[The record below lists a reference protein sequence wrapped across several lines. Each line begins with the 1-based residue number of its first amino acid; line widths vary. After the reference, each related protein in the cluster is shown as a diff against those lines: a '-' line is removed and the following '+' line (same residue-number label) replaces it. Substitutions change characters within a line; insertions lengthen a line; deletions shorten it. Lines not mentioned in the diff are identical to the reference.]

1 MIAFTN
7 HALDHLLGNV
17 LDAGIT
23 KKVARLGSRSA
34 DERIAA
40 YSLEAMERASGNRM
54 HGRNIFQIRRDMRD
68 IEDEFSEVVATLNG
82 STVDPE
88 GLLMWLDLHHPGQSQ
103 ELTNPPAWVNLH
115 RSERQDWKTATN
127 GRKGKQAKNTTGFN
141 QTEYG
146 FWVNCLDLEFLDPPV
161 FEGED
166 VQGQGGTSHNRYAA
180 LDTDGDGDGDGPD
193 ESRNQETDH
202 REILLGWFAQHGLT
216 DIPEP
221 PTTDRSLDILKHDDD
236 VWDMSRSERLKLS
249 QYWESSARS
258 FGFESDVEVFK
269 DLKHKH
275 AELQKQLDAYNTEVS
290 GWVVLQVCLT
300 KWIPVA
306 VTIAYQSRY
315 YWVHDNGCSQAD
327 WTFEGKQDPRFM
339 PFQGNILA

>member
-23 KKVARLGSRSA
+23 NKIARLGSRSA

-40 YSLEAMERASGNRM
+40 YSLEAMERTSGNRM

-68 IEDEFSEVVATLNG
+68 IEDEFAGVVATLNG
-82 STVDPE
+82 STVDSE

-103 ELTNPPAWVNLH
+103 ELTNPPKWVELLQ
-115 RSERQDWKTATN
+115 SERRDWKTAAS
-127 GRKGKQAKNTTGFN
+127 GRKGKQAKKTTGFN

-146 FWVNCLDLEFLDPPV
+146 CWVNGLDLEFLEPPV
-161 FEGED
+161 FEGERA
-166 VQGQGGTSHNRYAA
+166 QGQRGTSENRFAVLGA
-180 LDTDGDGDGDGPD
+180 DGDGDDPD
-193 ESRNQETDH
+193 DSLSEEADH
-202 REILLGWFAQHGLT
+202 PKILLDWFTTHGFT

-236 VWDMSRSERLKLS
+236 VWDMSRSERMKLS

-269 DLKHKH
+269 DLKRKH
-275 AELQKQLDAYNTEVS
+275 ADLQRQLDAYNTEVS
-290 GWVVLQVCLT
+290 GYI
-300 KWIPVA
+300 IPR
-306 VTIAYQSRY
+306 I
-315 YWVHDNGCSQAD
+315 C
-327 WTFEGKQDPRFM
+327 P
-339 PFQGNILA
+339 I

>member
-40 YSLEAMERASGNRM
+40 YSLEAMERTSGNRM
-54 HGRNIFQIRRDMRD
+54 HGRNIFQIRGEMRD
-68 IEDEFSEVVATLNG
+68 IENEFSEVVATLNG
-82 STVDPE
+82 SAIDPE

-103 ELTNPPAWVNLH
+103 ELTNPPTWVDIH
-115 RSERQDWKTATN
+115 RSERQEWTTATK

-146 FWVNCLDLEFLDPPV
+146 FWVNGLDLEFLEASV
-161 FEGED
+161 FEGGHA
-166 VQGQGGTSHNRYAA
+166 QGQGGTSENRFAV
-180 LDTDGDGDGDGPD
+180 LDTDGDGNDDGPD
-193 ESRNQETDH
+193 ELRFQETDH
-202 REILLGWFAQHGLT
+202 REILLDWFAQHGLT

-258 FGFESDVEVFK
+258 FAFESDVEVFR
-269 DLKHKH
+269 DLKRKH
-275 AELQKQLDAYNTEVS
+275 AELQQQLDAYNTEVS
-290 GWVVLQVCLT
+290 GWIVL
-300 KWIPVA
+300 
-306 VTIAYQSRY
+306 
-315 YWVHDNGCSQAD
+315 
-327 WTFEGKQDPRFM
+327 
-339 PFQGNILA
+339 

>member
-23 KKVARLGSRSA
+23 NKVARLGSRSA

-40 YSLEAMERASGNRM
+40 YSLEAMERTSGNRM
-54 HGRNIFQIRRDMRD
+54 HGRNIFQIRRDMKD
-68 IEDEFSEVVATLNG
+68 IEDEFTEVVATLNG

-103 ELTNPPAWVNLH
+103 ELTNPPTWVNLLQ
-115 RSERQDWKTATN
+115 SERGDWKTATK
-127 GRKGKQAKNTTGFN
+127 GRKGKQAKNTTGFK

-146 FWVNCLDLEFLDPPV
+146 FWVNGLDLEFLEPPV
-161 FEGED
+161 FEGKHAQG
-166 VQGQGGTSHNRYAA
+166 QGQGGASRNRFEVLGA
-180 LDTDGDGDGDGPD
+180 DGDGDGPD
-193 ESRNQETDH
+193 GLLSQEANYQET
-202 REILLGWFAQHGLT
+202 LLDWFATHGLT
-216 DIPEP
+216 EIPEP

-269 DLKHKH
+269 DLKRKH
-275 AELQKQLDAYNTEVS
+275 AELQQQLDAYNTEVS
-290 GWVVLQVCLT
+290 GW
-300 KWIPVA
+300 I
-306 VTIAYQSRY
+306 
-315 YWVHDNGCSQAD
+315 
-327 WTFEGKQDPRFM
+327 
-339 PFQGNILA
+339 ILESVQ